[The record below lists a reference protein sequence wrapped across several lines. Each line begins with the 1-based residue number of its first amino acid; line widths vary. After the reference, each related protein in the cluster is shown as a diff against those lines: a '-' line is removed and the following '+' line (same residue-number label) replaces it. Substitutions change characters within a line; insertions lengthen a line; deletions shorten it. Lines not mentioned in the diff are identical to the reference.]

1 MPMGKNSTLL
11 KSSHKNQV
19 ECRVEVKASTINFLK
34 QCVRAY
40 SYDRRLAGCGLG
52 GFMVN

>member
-11 KSSHKNQV
+11 KSDHKKQV
-19 ECRVEVKASTINFLK
+19 ECEARVKASTINFIK
-34 QCVRAY
+34 QFVRAY
-40 SYDRRLAGCGLG
+40 SYDKRLASCGLG